1 MDFNVEEFLICDKGE
16 RNIYSKTFGYVT
28 VKCYP
33 RKVDVACNFRTTIDG
48 RFTPSPYNDTVV
60 KVKVEDLYLAR
71 VKTYDK
77 YGSTKWQY
85 EPFSFSRY
93 AEEQGFVVAI
103 KNGEFY
109 YRVTGGFFNGEVTI
123 ETSIC
128 YDTISS
134 VFGVGRSITT
144 RQGRQVY
151 SVKFD
156 KFVSA
161 LKGSEFKKADDFVLA
176 EVENVNELKP
186 KTKVFADFK
195 GGGEGEIVR
204 LKEFSVS
211 SKKAVYDVKLN
222 SGEIVEYNL
231 YDDKK
236 VDANGQVKNIGSGIK
251 VFKKAGER
259 TKDELEEL
267 KVGIKEELLN
277 PFVRGKLSGFNLFWQ
292 SVEDAIYYTVELYAY
307 NSQSIGNKLYKMMAK
322 TIDRNV
328 FYFDIDGLAVGSYIV
343 RVLAESREGE
353 IVAQNESIFL
363 DVTTGGTRVL
373 SKW

>member
-1 MDFNVEEFLICDKGE
+1 M
-16 RNIYSKTFGYVT
+16 
-28 VKCYP
+28 
-33 RKVDVACNFRTTIDG
+33 
-48 RFTPSPYNDTVV
+48 
-60 KVKVEDLYLAR
+60 
-71 VKTYDK
+71 
-77 YGSTKWQY
+77 
-85 EPFSFSRY
+85 
-93 AEEQGFVVAI
+93 
-103 KNGEFY
+103 
-109 YRVTGGFFNGEVTI
+109 
-123 ETSIC
+123 
-128 YDTISS
+128 
-134 VFGVGRSITT
+134 
-144 RQGRQVY
+144 
-151 SVKFD
+151 
-156 KFVSA
+156 
-161 LKGSEFKKADDFVLA
+161 
-176 EVENVNELKP
+176 
-186 KTKVFADFK
+186 
-195 GGGEGEIVR
+195 
-204 LKEFSVS
+204 
-211 SKKAVYDVKLN
+211 
-222 SGEIVEYNL
+222 
-231 YDDKK
+231 
-236 VDANGQVKNIGSGIK
+236 DANGQVKNIGSGIK